1 MLESL
6 IDLLRPYSFRG
17 KARLINRFVPRSGLR
32 DATVSGF
39 RMRLD
44 LSEHIQRMVYLG
56 AYERWE
62 TRQVRRLLRPGMT
75 FVDIGANVGYFSLLA
90 ASLVGAKG
98 RVFAV
103 EPSPYAVERL
113 RRTIAD
119 NGLESRIRLE
129 AVGLGSEK
137 GSTKLFDADPSNHTP
152 AMFGADDAASSTVP
166 IATLDELI
174 DAWGVMQVD
183 LLKIDVEGYEPKV
196 FAGAR
201 RTLHERKIKAIL
213 CEFNGLWLKQGGS
226 SSAELYRL
234 LLDAGFRDS
243 DERAATPSEI
253 QLENRLLILS
263 EA

>member
-1 MLESL
+1 MLETL

-17 KARLINRFVPRSGLR
+17 KARLISRFVPRSGLR

-62 TRQVRRLLRPGMT
+62 TRQVRRLLGPGMT

-90 ASLVGAKG
+90 ASLVGAQG

-119 NGLESRIRLE
+119 NRLESRIRLE

-174 DAWGVMQVD
+174 DVWGARQID

-196 FAGAR
+196 FAGAK
-201 RTLHERKIKAIL
+201 RTLAERKIKAIL

-226 SSAELYRL
+226 SSADLYRL
-234 LLDAGFRDS
+234 LLDAGFRDA
-243 DERAATPSEI
+243 DEQAATPSEV

-263 EA
+263 DA